1 MEKILVTSIICVLLG
16 ISLFLTCKAKNQPSQ
31 PEMTAKEL
39 FELFIQK
46 PIPPTVQIIHGEKPK
61 FNPQRT
67 KISVSGTV
75 VFKTDKQTLNNI
87 IKDYQRLVNCAPY
100 RVFKEDLS
108 KIFVLECY
116 GKEELS
122 GEIEKN
128 RHLYWDPK
136 GQTAYFYGW
145 DEEK

>member
-1 MEKILVTSIICVLLG
+1 
-16 ISLFLTCKAKNQPSQ
+16 
-31 PEMTAKEL
+31 MTAKEL

-75 VFKTDKQTLNNI
+75 VFKTDKQTLNDI

-100 RVFKEDLS
+100 KVFKEDLT

-116 GKEELS
+116 GREKISGKIKE
-122 GEIEKN
+122 N
-128 RHLYWDPK
+128 RYLYWDPS